1 MKNKNRIKLLI
12 ELFATFFRIGSF
24 TFGGGYAM
32 IPLIEREV
40 VENKKWV
47 TSDEVIDVFAVAQSM
62 PGAIAINSSTFI
74 GYKIAGKRGAII
86 ATAGVILPSLLI
98 ITLIAMFF
106 SKVQDSPIVKA
117 VFSGIRPAI
126 VALILTAAIKV
137 SKTSIV
143 DKIGLVLSVLAVIL
157 VVVFDVQAIVV
168 ILGGAAVGLGI
179 YYLFPLKAARILN
192 SGGHKD

>member
-1 MKNKNRIKLLI
+1 MKTKSHLKLLI
-12 ELFATFFRIGSF
+12 ELFATFFKIGGF

-47 TSDEVIDVFAVAQSM
+47 TEEEVIDVFAVAQSL
-62 PGAIAINSSTFI
+62 PGAVAINSSTFI
-74 GYKIAGKRGAII
+74 GYKIAGKKGALV
-86 ATAGVILPSLLI
+86 ATTGVVLPSLLI
-98 ITLIAMFF
+98 ITAIAMFF

-117 VFSGIRPAI
+117 IFSGIRPAV

-143 DKIGLVLSVLAVIL
+143 DKIGLVLAVLAVIL

-179 YYLFPLKAARILN
+179 YYLFPLRAARILN

>member
-12 ELFATFFRIGSF
+12 ELFATFFKIGSF

-98 ITLIAMFF
+98 ITVIAMFF

>member
-1 MKNKNRIKLLI
+1 MKTKSHLKLLI
-12 ELFATFFRIGSF
+12 ELFATFFKIGSF

-74 GYKIAGKRGAII
+74 GYKIAGKKGALV

-106 SKVQDSPIVKA
+106 SKVQDNPMVKA

-143 DKIGLVLSVLAVIL
+143 DKIGLLLAVLAVIL

-179 YYLFPLKAARILN
+179 YYLFPLKAARIL
-192 SGGHKD
+192 SDGGHKD

>member
-1 MKNKNRIKLLI
+1 MKNKSQFKLFL
-12 ELFATFFRIGSF
+12 ELFATFFKIGSF

-47 TSDEVIDVFAVAQSM
+47 TGEEVVDVFAVAQSL
-62 PGAIAINSSTFI
+62 PGAVAINSSTFI
-74 GYKIAGKRGAII
+74 GYKIAGKKGALV

-98 ITLIAMFF
+98 ITVIAMFF
-106 SKVQDSPIVKA
+106 SRVQDNPVVKA
-117 VFSGIRPAI
+117 IFSGIRPAI

-143 DKIGLVLSVLAVIL
+143 DKIGLFLSALAVIL

-168 ILGGAAVGLGI
+168 ILGGAAVGLVI
-179 YYLFPLKAARILN
+179 YYLFPLRAARILN
-192 SGGHKD
+192 GGGHKD

>member
-1 MKNKNRIKLLI
+1 MKTKSHLKLLI
-12 ELFATFFRIGSF
+12 ELFATFFKIGSF

-98 ITLIAMFF
+98 ITVIAMFF

>member
-1 MKNKNRIKLLI
+1 MKKKHQFKLLM
-12 ELFATFFRIGSF
+12 ELFFTFFKIGSF

-47 TSDEVIDVFAVAQSM
+47 SSEEVIDVFAAAQSM

-74 GYKIAGKRGAII
+74 GYKIYGKKGAIV
-86 ATAGVILPSLLI
+86 ATIGVILPSFFI
-98 ITLIAMFF
+98 IALIAMFF
-106 SKVQDSPIVKA
+106 SKVQDAPVVKA

-126 VALILTAAIKV
+126 ASLISIAAIKV

-143 DKIGLVLSVLAVIL
+143 DKAGLIIAILSVLL
-157 VVVFDVQAIVV
+157 VAFFDVQAIFV
-168 ILGGAAVGLGI
+168 ILGGAAVGLAI
-179 YYLFPLKAARILN
+179 YYLFPERAANILSN
-192 SGGHKD
+192 GGNEN

>member
-1 MKNKNRIKLLI
+1 MKTKSHLKLLI
-12 ELFATFFRIGSF
+12 ELFATFFKIGSF

-98 ITLIAMFF
+98 ITVIAMFF

-143 DKIGLVLSVLAVIL
+143 DKIGLVLAVLAVIL

>member
-12 ELFATFFRIGSF
+12 ELFATFFKIGSF

>member
-1 MKNKNRIKLLI
+1 MKTKSHLRLLI
-12 ELFATFFRIGSF
+12 ELFATFFKIGSF

-98 ITLIAMFF
+98 ITVIAMFF

-143 DKIGLVLSVLAVIL
+143 DKIGLVLAVLAVIL